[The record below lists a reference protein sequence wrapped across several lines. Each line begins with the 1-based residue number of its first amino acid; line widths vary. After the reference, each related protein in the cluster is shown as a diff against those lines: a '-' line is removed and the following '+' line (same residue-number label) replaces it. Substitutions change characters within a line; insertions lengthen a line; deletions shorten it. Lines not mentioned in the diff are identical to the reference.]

1 MVKYS
6 ELSCKVELQS
16 FFSRIENCDCT
27 QHTAEIV
34 EPLREGVHHACMCR
48 AHSLHI
54 FHQCICHDSV
64 EFHRAHKHTLYNTH
78 MYHRFCQ
85 LMKLKFSKMTT
96 DGAKRPK
103 ISMASL
109 HLKKGK
115 MWWSLSTGAR
125 QKDKD
130 IDQVNWK
137 QNALWMLPMHLQL
150 LEVYNS
156 NRFVHWHLHIV
167 LWVLHRRIYDFC
179 V

>member
-1 MVKYS
+1 
-6 ELSCKVELQS
+6 
-16 FFSRIENCDCT
+16 
-27 QHTAEIV
+27 
-34 EPLREGVHHACMCR
+34 MCR
-48 AHSLHI
+48 AHAVHI
-54 FHQCICHDSV
+54 FHQCICHDSF

-109 HLKKGK
+109 HLKEGK
-115 MWWSLSTGAR
+115 IWRTMSTGAR

-156 NRFVHWHLHIV
+156 NRFVHWHLHNV
-167 LWVLHRRIYDFC
+167 LWVLCLESTTSEFNALVSFWALYAATRTLWCKIIVVRKPSHNF
-179 V
+179 

>member
-1 MVKYS
+1 
-6 ELSCKVELQS
+6 
-16 FFSRIENCDCT
+16 
-27 QHTAEIV
+27 
-34 EPLREGVHHACMCR
+34 MCR
-48 AHSLHI
+48 AHAVHI
-54 FHQCICHDSV
+54 FHQCICHDSF
-64 EFHRAHKHTLYNTH
+64 EFHCAHKHTLYNTH

-167 LWVLHRRIYDFC
+167 LWVLHRRIYGFC
-179 V
+179 VLCSCIILSLVCSCWNLVMHYHCEKNLHTIFLGLPRDLL